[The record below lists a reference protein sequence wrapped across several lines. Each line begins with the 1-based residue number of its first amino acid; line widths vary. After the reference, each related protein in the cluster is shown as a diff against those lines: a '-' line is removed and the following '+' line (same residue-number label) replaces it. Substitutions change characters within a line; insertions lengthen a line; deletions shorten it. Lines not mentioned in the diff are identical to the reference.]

1 MSFNPDRNIASV
13 AIFWL
18 FVGFCAAAF
27 ALGWS
32 LDHAPIDPAAR
43 ADLSD
48 LHISLGLCAA
58 LLLLAQFFLG
68 AALHIYRGDGG
79 PRSGRE
85 IAGFWLRQ
93 LVFLA
98 FLVTAGAAA
107 LAVAFRGE
115 QMLFWG
121 HPLPL
126 WDLPERALSEP
137 LQKAHA
143 YAAHVFAAAVL
154 AYATFAIFDLLFPAR
169 AGDGGALEPFVPTST
184 TGLIAEGL
192 ARSFRFFG
200 GSAFW
205 LELFL
210 GVISG
215 VLLGFGFAGRT
226 ISPGGTVFGDAIFW
240 AAGALGILVPTTLF
254 AFKYMKTAGPIR
266 KDPARYL
273 SRGHRWTFWFVIV
286 GGLLSVLGL
295 LDSFVG
301 VGLSVA
307 LLIGKT
313 MSQPPGIAITDP
325 TKIIRALDIFVLL
338 VNFNLLFAHFV
349 GFGVAAWLRISSLQ
363 ARHQYLLGP
372 WAAKQPPVS
381 ATGP

>member
-1 MSFNPDRNIASV
+1 MSFNPGRNIASA

-43 ADLSD
+43 ADLSN
-48 LHISLGLCAA
+48 LHISLGLTAAA
-58 LLLLAQFFLG
+58 LLLVQFLLGLALY
-68 AALHIYRGDGG
+68 IYRGGG
-79 PRSGRE
+79 GSRSGRE

-93 LVFLA
+93 LVYLA
-98 FLVTAGAAA
+98 FVVAAGAAV
-107 LAVAFRGE
+107 LAVASRGE
-115 QMLFWG
+115 QMSFWG
-121 HPLPL
+121 QPLPL
-126 WDLPERALSEP
+126 WDLSEHSLSEP
-137 LQKAHA
+137 LQRAHVYAA
-143 YAAHVFAAAVL
+143 YAFAAAVL
-154 AYATFAIFDLLFPAR
+154 AYAAFIIFDRLFPT
-169 AGDGGALEPFVPTST
+169 GDVGALEPFIPTSA
-184 TGLIAEGL
+184 TGFIAEGL

-200 GSAFW
+200 GAAFW

-210 GVISG
+210 GVISA

-226 ISPGGTVFGDAIFW
+226 VSPGGPVFGDAIYW
-240 AAGALGILVPTTLF
+240 AAGALGILVLTTFF
-254 AFKYMKTAGPIR
+254 AFKYMKTARRIR
-266 KDPARYL
+266 NDPARYL
-273 SRGHRWTFWFVIV
+273 SRDRRWTFWFVVV
-286 GGLLSVLGL
+286 GALLSVLGL

-307 LLIGKT
+307 LLVGKT

-338 VNFNLLFAHFV
+338 VNFSVLFAHFV

-363 ARHQYLLGP
+363 ARHQYLVAP
-372 WAAKQPPVS
+372 FAVKQPPLP
-381 ATGP
+381 ANEA

>member
-1 MSFNPDRNIASV
+1 
-13 AIFWL
+13 
-18 FVGFCAAAF
+18 
-27 ALGWS
+27 
-32 LDHAPIDPAAR
+32 
-43 ADLSD
+43 
-48 LHISLGLCAA
+48 LHISLGLSAA
-58 LLLLAQFFLG
+58 LLLLVQFFLG
-68 AALHIYRGDGG
+68 AALYIYRGGG
-79 PRSGRE
+79 EPASSRE

-98 FLVTAGAAA
+98 FIAAAGAAA
-107 LAVAFRGE
+107 LALAFRGE
-115 QMLFWG
+115 PVSFWG
-121 HPLPL
+121 HPLPP
-126 WDLPERALSEP
+126 WDLADRSLAEP
-137 LQKAHA
+137 LQRAHA
-143 YAAHVFAAAVL
+143 YTAYIFAAAVL
-154 AYATFAIFDLLFPAR
+154 AYAAFAIFDRLFPTAA
-169 AGDGGALEPFVPTST
+169 AGVLEPFVPTST

-200 GSAFW
+200 GAAFW

-240 AAGALGILVPTTLF
+240 AVGALAILVPTTLF
-254 AFKYMKTAGPIR
+254 AFKYMKTARRIR
-266 KDPARYL
+266 NDPARYL
-273 SRGHRWTFWFVIV
+273 SRGHRWTFWFVVV

-307 LLIGKT
+307 LLVGKT

-338 VNFNLLFAHFV
+338 VNFSLLFAHFV

-363 ARHQYLLGP
+363 ARHQYLLAP
-372 WAAKQPPVS
+372 FAVKQPPS
-381 ATGP
+381 AANEP

>member
-1 MSFNPDRNIASV
+1 MSFSPNRNIAS
-13 AIFWL
+13 AALFWL
-18 FVGFCAAAF
+18 FLGFCAAAF

-32 LDHAPIDPAAR
+32 LDHAPIDQAAR
-43 ADLSD
+43 EDLSD
-48 LHISLGLCAA
+48 LHTSLGLCAA
-58 LLLLAQFFLG
+58 LLFVAQFLLG
-68 AALHIYRGDGG
+68 AALFIYRGGG
-79 PRSGRE
+79 GTRRGRE

-93 LVFLA
+93 LVLLA
-98 FLVTAGAAA
+98 FIVTAAAA
-107 LAVAFRGE
+107 VLAAAYRGE
-115 QMLFWG
+115 QMSFFG
-121 HPLPL
+121 HPLPR

-143 YAAHVFAAAVL
+143 YAAYVFAVAVL
-154 AYATFAIFDLLFPAR
+154 AYVGFAIFDRLFPT
-169 AGDGGALEPFVPTST
+169 GKPGALEAFVPTSA
-184 TGLIAEGL
+184 TGFIAEGL

-200 GSAFW
+200 GAAFW

-226 ISPGGTVFGDAIFW
+226 ISPGGPMFGDAIYW
-240 AAGALGILVPTTLF
+240 AAGALGILVLTTLF
-254 AFKYMKTAGPIR
+254 AFKYMKTARRIR
-266 KDPARYL
+266 NDPARYL
-273 SRGHRWTFWFVIV
+273 SRERRWTFWFVVV
-286 GGLLSVLGL
+286 GALLSMLGL
-295 LDSFVG
+295 IDSFIG

-338 VNFNLLFAHFV
+338 VNFSLLFAHFV

-363 ARHQYLLGP
+363 ARHQYLLAP
-372 WAAKQPPVS
+372 FAVKQPPLP
-381 ATGP
+381 ADEP

>member
-1 MSFNPDRNIASV
+1 MSFNPGRNIASV

-43 ADLSD
+43 ENLSD
-48 LHISLGLCAA
+48 VHISLGLCAA
-58 LLLLAQFFLG
+58 LLLIAQFLLG
-68 AALHIYRGDGG
+68 AALFIYRGGSGG
-79 PRSGRE
+79 PRSSRE

-93 LVFLA
+93 LVYLA
-98 FLVTAGAAA
+98 FIATAGAAA
-107 LAVAFRGE
+107 LAVASRGE
-115 QMLFWG
+115 QMSFWG
-121 HPLPL
+121 QPLPL
-126 WDLPERALSEP
+126 WDLPDRALSEP
-137 LQKAHA
+137 LQRAHA
-143 YAAHVFAAAVL
+143 YAAYIFAAAVL
-154 AYATFAIFDLLFPAR
+154 AYAAFAIFDRLFPASTG
-169 AGDGGALEPFVPTST
+169 AAGALEPAVPTST

-200 GSAFW
+200 GAAFW
-205 LELFL
+205 LQLFL
-210 GVISG
+210 GVISA

-226 ISPGGTVFGDAIFW
+226 VSPGESVFGDAIYW
-240 AAGALGILVPTTLF
+240 AAGALAILVLTVLF
-254 AFKYMKTAGPIR
+254 AFKYMRTARRIR
-266 KDPARYL
+266 NDPARYL
-273 SRGHRWTFWFVIV
+273 SRDRRFTFWFVVV

-295 LDSFVG
+295 LDSFGG

-363 ARHQYLLGP
+363 ARHHYLVAP
-372 WAAKQPPVS
+372 VAAKPPVAAS
-381 ATGP
+381 VG